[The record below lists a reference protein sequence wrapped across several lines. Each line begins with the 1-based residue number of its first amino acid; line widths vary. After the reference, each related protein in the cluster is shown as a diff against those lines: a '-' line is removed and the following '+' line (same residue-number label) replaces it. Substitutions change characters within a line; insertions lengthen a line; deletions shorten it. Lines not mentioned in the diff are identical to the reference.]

1 MHTLSVTIITK
12 NEEDV
17 IRDCLESVKWADEIV
32 VLDSGSTDATVAIC
46 REYTDKVFSTDW
58 PGFGCQKNR
67 ALGRATSDWVLSI
80 DADERVSDGL
90 REQIEA
96 VLQHSG
102 EMIAYRVLRS
112 NNYLGKR
119 LRFTSGWVNEKIL
132 RLIKKGCG
140 KFSDDLV
147 HEKLEAQG
155 PVGLLKGQLWHYSY
169 HSLDDVLSKINLYST
184 ASAETYF
191 ARGKRCGMGKV
202 LTASI
207 WAFIRLY
214 FLGRGFLDGKE
225 GLTIAISSFESVYY
239 KYLKLMYMSRQS
251 QL

>member
-12 NEEDV
+12 NEENV
-17 IRDCLESVKWADEIV
+17 IRDCLESIKWADEIV

-46 REYTDKVFSTDW
+46 REYTEKVFSTDW
-58 PGFGCQKNR
+58 PGFGRQKNR
-67 ALGRATSDWVLSI
+67 ALERATSDWVLSI
-80 DADERVSDGL
+80 DADERVSDEL
-90 REQIEA
+90 RKQIEA

-112 NNYLGKR
+112 NDYLGKR

-132 RLIKKGCG
+132 RLIKKGSG
-140 KFSDDLV
+140 KFSDDIV

-155 PVGLLKGQLWHYSY
+155 AVGLLNGQLWHYSY
-169 HSLDDVLSKINLYST
+169 RSLEDVLSKMNLYST
-184 ASAETYF
+184 ASAKKYF
-191 ARGKRCGMGKV
+191 SQGKRCGMGKV
-202 LTASI
+202 LTASL
-207 WAFIRLY
+207 WTFIKHY

-225 GLTIAISSFESVYY
+225 GLIIAVSSFESVYY

-251 QL
+251 RL